1 MTNMQI
7 AQTILDQLGGRAF
20 VAMTGA
26 KNFIAGESQL
36 MFQIPKAAKG
46 VNKVRVILMPN
57 DTYKVEF
64 AKVAKLDYKVIK
76 TVENVYCDMLQDVFE
91 ENTGLYTSL

>member
-7 AQTILDQLGGRAF
+7 AQTILDQLGGQKF

-36 MFQIPKAAKG
+36 MFQIPKAKKG
-46 VNKVRVILMPN
+46 INKVRVILTPA
-57 DTYKVEF
+57 DTYTVEF
-64 AKVAKLDYKVIK
+64 AKVAKLDYKVIAK
-76 TVENVYCDMLQDVFE
+76 VEDVYCDTLQDVFE
-91 ENTGLYTSL
+91 ANTGLYTSL